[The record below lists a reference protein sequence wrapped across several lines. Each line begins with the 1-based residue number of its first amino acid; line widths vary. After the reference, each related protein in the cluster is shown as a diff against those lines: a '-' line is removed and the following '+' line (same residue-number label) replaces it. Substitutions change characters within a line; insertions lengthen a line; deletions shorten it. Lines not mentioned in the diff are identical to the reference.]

1 MKDYLM
7 IILAVALLALGFV
20 MQKIYQKRTDDT
32 TEGGVDFSIIS
43 GLFSIVILILT
54 SGFSISFTWYSMIN
68 AVLKSTCCLAY
79 TIIGFRIMKESSV
92 SIYMLFLMSG
102 GMLVPSVWGW
112 IFLNEDP
119 KPLHI
124 LGEDI
129 VFRVHTLE
137 EEVRA
142 NNFVA
147 RSTESKFTKEF
158 AEMDFQ
164 NFYNAKADYQDL
176 TAWFKFEWSDAEEIL
191 YTFEDTNEPKYAL
204 HKKHKMIAALKQHGK
219 GEVILT
225 TLSCLDGCLGCNPV
239 LDKLIINFIE
249 KE

>member
-1 MKDYLM
+1 MPILLGERTQCIARVCDGVKTEKVVFSDDDYFYEHREELENKAKDGCRL
-7 IILAVALLALGFV
+7 
-20 MQKIYQKRTDDT
+20 
-32 TEGGVDFSIIS
+32 
-43 GLFSIVILILT
+43 IVVT
-54 SGFSISFTWYSMIN
+54 N
-68 AVLKSTCCLAY
+68 
-79 TIIGFRIMKESSV
+79 
-92 SIYMLFLMSG
+92 
-102 GMLVPSVWGW
+102 
-112 IFLNEDP
+112 

-147 RSTESKFTKEF
+147 RSENNKFTNEF

-164 NFYNAKADYQDL
+164 NFYNAKTDYQDL

-191 YTFEDTNEPKYAL
+191 FTFEDTSDPKYAL
-204 HKKHKMIAALKQHGK
+204 HKKHKMIAALKKYGK

-225 TLSCLDGCLGCNPV
+225 TLSCLDGCLGCNPA
-239 LDKLIINFIE
+239 LDKLIINLIE

>member
-1 MKDYLM
+1 MSPSRPKHLD
-7 IILAVALLALGFV
+7 LALAKLENGNETTYDEV
-20 MQKIYQKRTDDT
+20 EYIVKEKITKAKK
-32 TEGGVDFSIIS
+32 IP
-43 GLFSIVILILT
+43 
-54 SGFSISFTWYSMIN
+54 
-68 AVLKSTCCLAY
+68 
-79 TIIGFRIMKESSV
+79 
-92 SIYMLFLMSG
+92 MLFG
-102 GMLVPSVWGW
+102 EGVQSVKRICDGEQTEKV
-112 IFLNEDP
+112 IFADDDYFAEHREELENKAKDGCRLIVVTN

-129 VFRVHTLE
+129 IFRVHTLE

-147 RSTESKFTKEF
+147 RSETSKFTKEF

-176 TAWFKFEWSDAEEIL
+176 TAWFKFEWSEAEEIL
-191 YTFEDTNEPKYAL
+191 YTFEDSSDPKYAL
-204 HKKHKMIAALKQHGK
+204 HKKHKMIAALKKHGK

-225 TLSCLDGCLGCNPV
+225 TLSCLDGCLECNPV
-239 LDKLIINFIE
+239 LDKLIINLIE

>member
-1 MKDYLM
+1 MIFADDDYFYEHREELEAKAKDGCRL
-7 IILAVALLALGFV
+7 V
-20 MQKIYQKRTDDT
+20 
-32 TEGGVDFSIIS
+32 
-43 GLFSIVILILT
+43 VIT
-54 SGFSISFTWYSMIN
+54 N
-68 AVLKSTCCLAY
+68 
-79 TIIGFRIMKESSV
+79 
-92 SIYMLFLMSG
+92 
-102 GMLVPSVWGW
+102 
-112 IFLNEDP
+112 

-147 RSTESKFTKEF
+147 RSENSKFTKEF

-164 NFYNAKADYQDL
+164 NFYNAKTDYQDL
-176 TAWFKFEWSDAEEIL
+176 TAWFKFEWSGAEEIL
-191 YTFEDTNEPKYAL
+191 YTFEDTSDPKYAL
-204 HKKHKMIAALKQHGK
+204 HKKHKMIAALKKHGK

-225 TLSCLDGCLGCNPV
+225 TLSCLDGCLGCNPA
-239 LDKLIINFIE
+239 LDKLIINLIE